1 MNRVR
6 LFIFFM
12 IFMVDNRLTTLNT
25 WRSDWLPR
33 WTCPQENR
41 VPTRKFLFTTQAPTA
56 SSTYYPTKTA
66 AILVL
71 NLTIVLYYMLLF
83 RELTNTLLVLLLLST
98 YLSRWKIIMAFFLF
112 LLAWRYWLKTLQKH
126 SKILYR
132 DELPL
137 VTKKVRTSEVGWRV

>member
-6 LFIFFM
+6 LFIFSM
-12 IFMVDNRLTTLNT
+12 IFMVGKRLNTLNN

-41 VPTRKFLFTTQAPTA
+41 VPTRKFLFTTQAPTV
-56 SSTYYPTKTA
+56 SSTYYSTKTA

-71 NLTIVLYYMLLF
+71 NLMVVLYYMLLF
-83 RELTNTLLVLLLLST
+83 RRLPNTILYLCYCYFPHTCHDEKLSWLLFS
-98 YLSRWKIIMAFFLF
+98 SS
-112 LLAWRYWLKTLQKH
+112 WLEDIYKNIA
-126 SKILYR
+126 KILYR

-137 VTKKVRTSEVGWRV
+137 VTKKVRTSEVG